1 MARAGLTPARVV
13 AEAAQLADE
22 GGLDRLT
29 LAAVAQR
36 LGVALPSLYKHVRG
50 LDDLHRLLAI
60 RALDELS
67 DHLSEATVGR
77 SGSIALQHLASAY
90 RTYASNHPGSYAATL
105 RSAASSDDT
114 AYLAASD
121 RAVRI
126 VYAVLAGYGLTADQ
140 LVDATR
146 SLRSALHGF
155 VSLEAAGGFGLPQD
169 VDRSYERLIS
179 VLDQA
184 FAAWPQAQRD

>member
-1 MARAGLTPARVV
+1 MARAGLTPTRVV

-22 GGLDRLT
+22 TGLDRLT

-60 RALDELS
+60 RALQELA
-67 DHLSEATVGR
+67 DQLSEATVGR
-77 SGSIALQHLASAY
+77 SGSAALRHLASAY
-90 RTYASNHPGSYAATL
+90 RTYAGNHPGSYAATL
-105 RSAASSDDT
+105 RSAAASDDAT
-114 AYLAASD
+114 YLAASD

-146 SLRSALHGF
+146 VLRSGLHGF
-155 VSLEAAGGFGLPQD
+155 VALEAVGGFGLPED

-184 FAAWPQAQRD
+184 FTAWPPTQPD